1 MQKQN
6 KSKKTWADR
15 RIIVGITTVLHQPKD
30 FPAQCFISALICF
43 NSFFFFNFLPLFLQN
58 MQSILIKQTKK
69 IKIHSNL
76 FFFCTRNAFAFFA
89 TVHKYHAVFFKRA
102 SIFGIELCQLIWQVA
117 KSAHSSWHSSIC
129 FCGHMRQAHT
139 ATSWHRETFKRQA
152 PGIDS
157 PRCEIFKMKKISQ

>member
-76 FFFCTRNAFAFFA
+76 FFFCTRNAFAFFV
-89 TVHKYHAVFFKRA
+89 TVHKCRIMCPHN
-102 SIFGIELCQLIWQVA
+102 STEGIP
-117 KSAHSSWHSSIC
+117 KSTEYILMYNTALYYSSCITI
-129 FCGHMRQAHT
+129 M
-139 ATSWHRETFKRQA
+139 
-152 PGIDS
+152 
-157 PRCEIFKMKKISQ
+157 